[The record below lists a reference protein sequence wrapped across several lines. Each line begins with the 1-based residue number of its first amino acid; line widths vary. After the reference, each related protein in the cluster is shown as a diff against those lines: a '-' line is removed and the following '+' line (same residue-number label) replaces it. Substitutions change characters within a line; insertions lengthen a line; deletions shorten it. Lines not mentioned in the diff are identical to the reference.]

1 MKQNNK
7 VKVFEEYSIGRAFI
21 SLVTPTIISQIIMII
36 YNYADAWFLG
46 LTKNEDA
53 VAALAVVMPV
63 FIIMNAIAS
72 LFGIGGSS
80 LIARCLGRKDPDKA
94 RASFAFSVWAS
105 VISAIIYSLI
115 IFIFAEPIIYLVGG
129 TEETYSYIY
138 DYAMVTMICGSI
150 PTILNNVFGH
160 LVRSV
165 GGSTAASIGMGLGGL
180 LNIIL
185 DPIFMFVLL
194 PKGSEIIGA
203 GLATMLSN
211 VASCIFFIIYV
222 LKNKNKVEVFTLN
235 PKDVSFKYSI
245 PKEIL
250 FIGFP
255 AALSTALAMLSN
267 IVANKLVIGAVEKSL
282 QSAVVGGL
290 GAAKRINTLAFN
302 ICMGITQGMLPF
314 IAYNYAAN
322 KAKRM
327 NKGIVYMFAVAVGFS
342 LVAITFFQIFT
353 KELVEFFVPGQTN
366 TIKYGVDFLHII
378 EVAVPLCS
386 ISFATN
392 TVFQATGKKIESFI
406 LSILRKGVLDMP
418 LMYLLVKPFGELG
431 VLWATPIAE
440 ILGVIVALG
449 LLIPFLIKNAKKN
462 KKEVQIEAM

>member
-1 MKQNNK
+1 MEQNNK
-7 VKVFEEYSIGRAFI
+7 VKIFEEYSLGKAFI

-46 LTKNEDA
+46 QTKNEDA
-53 VAALAVVMPV
+53 VAALAIIMPV

-94 RASFAFSVWAS
+94 RSTFAFSLWAS
-105 VISAIIYSLI
+105 VFASILYSLI
-115 IFIFAEPIIYLVGG
+115 IFIFAKPIIYLVGG
-129 TEETYSYIY
+129 TDATFPYIY
-138 DYAMVTMICGSI
+138 DYALITIVFGSV

-165 GGSTAASIGMGLGGL
+165 GGSKEASIGMGLGGV
-180 LNIIL
+180 LNIVL
-185 DPIFMFVLL
+185 DPLFMFVLL
-194 PKGSEIIGA
+194 PKGNEILGA

-211 VASCIFFIIYV
+211 VASCVFFIVYILRHKDV
-222 LKNKNKVEVFTLN
+222 HVFTLN
-235 PKDVSFKYSI
+235 PKDVTFKQSI
-245 PKEIL
+245 PKEVL

-255 AALSTALAMLSN
+255 AALSTTLAMVSN
-267 IVANKLVIGAVEKSL
+267 IVANTLIKNAVVESL

-314 IAYNYAAN
+314 IAYNYAAKN
-322 KAKRM
+322 SKRM
-327 NKGIVYMFAVAVGFS
+327 NKGIVYMFVVAIS
-342 LVAITFFQIFT
+342 LSLIAITFFQIFT
-353 KELVEFFVPGQTN
+353 KELVTFFVPGQNN

-392 TVFQATGKKIESFI
+392 TVFQATGKKFSSFI
-406 LSILRKGVLDMP
+406 LSILRKGLFDIP
-418 LMYLLVKPFGELG
+418 LMFILVNVMGEIG

-440 ILGVIVALG
+440 VLGVIVAFA
-449 LLIPFLIKNAKKN
+449 LLFTFLKKNNKKN
-462 KKEVQIEAM
+462 KVEEDLETI

>member
-1 MKQNNK
+1 MGQNSK
-7 VKVFEEYSIGRAFI
+7 TKIFEDYPIGKAFI

-46 LTKNEDA
+46 RTENADA

-63 FIIMNAIAS
+63 FIILNAIAC

-80 LIARCLGRKDPDKA
+80 LIARCLGRKEPDKA
-94 RASFAFSVWAS
+94 KAVFAFSVWGS
-105 VISAIIYSLI
+105 ILSAIIYSI
-115 IFIFAEPIIYLVGG
+115 IILVFAKPIIYLVGG
-129 TEETYSYIY
+129 TDATYKYIY
-138 DYAMVTMICGSI
+138 DYALITIVIGSI

-165 GGSTAASIGMGLGGL
+165 GGAKEASIGMGLGGV
-180 LNIIL
+180 LNIVL
-185 DPIFMFVLL
+185 DPLFMFVLL
-194 PKGSEIIGA
+194 PSGYEIVGA
-203 GLATMLSN
+203 ALATMLSN
-211 VASCIFFIIYV
+211 VASCVFFIIYV
-222 LKNKNKVEVFTLN
+222 LKHKEITVFTLN

-245 PKEIL
+245 PKEVL

-255 AALSTALAMLSN
+255 AALSTALAMVSN
-267 IVANKLVIGAVEKSL
+267 IVANKLVINAVSESL
-282 QSAVVGGL
+282 QSPVVGGL

-314 IAYNYAAN
+314 IAYNYAAKN
-322 KAKRM
+322 SKRM
-327 NKGIVYMFAVAVGFS
+327 NKGIIYMFVVAVGFS

-353 KELVEFFVPGQTN
+353 KQLVTFFVPGQPD
-366 TIKYGVDFLHII
+366 TIRYGVDFLHII

-386 ISFATN
+386 ICFATN
-392 TVFQATGKKIESFI
+392 TVFQATGKKFESFI
-406 LSILRKGVLDMP
+406 LSILRKGVLDIP
-418 LMYLLVKPFGELG
+418 LMYVLCNKIGELG

-440 ILGVIVALG
+440 ALSVFVAIG

-462 KKEVQIEAM
+462 KKALEFEI